1 MTADLPYETQYYG
14 VTLRYRGMKN
24 IALLIFTFISYLFL
38 ASCDHR
44 DDPTPDIAGTPVS
57 RTVLVY
63 MVANNS
69 LSPNV
74 YSDIAEMQEA
84 ADNGALDKKGRL
96 LVFLSSASS
105 QQLLEIRKNESPKVL
120 HSFDDVEGVRPS
132 PLDTT
137 FMRSVFDKMRESSP
151 SEKYGLVLWSH
162 GTGWMD
168 ESTASRSTML
178 YSFGADKVNSVTEKM
193 TVRSLSRALN
203 GQGFEWIYFDCC
215 HMMTVE
221 VLYELRDCARYFVG
235 STTELP
241 SDGMPYQQNIP
252 CFFEEESN
260 LTQAAENTYKYYA
273 RYSMPC
279 SMTVVDGE
287 LLPELADATRD
298 IFAAQPTLPDDYYG
312 IQLMRRE
319 VSIICTIYDMPDYI
333 KALSPAPD
341 ALERWEAVYDQAI
354 MYYACT
360 PTVFGLKMDGTYGIG
375 SHILYSWSDPTQFNY
390 NLTSWYKDVIAPES
404 N

>member
-1 MTADLPYETQYYG
+1 
-14 VTLRYRGMKN
+14 MKN
-24 IALLIFTFISYLFL
+24 IALLIIIFISSLFF
-38 ASCDHR
+38 ASCILSDE
-44 DDPTPDIAGTPVS
+44 PKPDEPVTIVP

-69 LSPNV
+69 LAGNV
-74 YSDIAEMQEA
+74 YSDIAEMQKA
-84 ADNGALDKKGRL
+84 ADNGTFDKKGRL

-105 QQLLEIRKNESPKVL
+105 QQLVEIRKDQSPKVL
-120 HSFDDVEGVRPS
+120 HTFDPEDGLRPS

-137 FMRSVFDKMRESSP
+137 FMRSVFDKMRFFSP
-151 SEKYGLVLWSH
+151 SDQYGLVLWSH

-168 ESTASRSTML
+168 ESTASRSSML

-193 TVRSLSRALN
+193 TVRSLSRALD

-221 VLYELRDCARYFVG
+221 VLYELRNCARYFVG

-241 SDGMPYQQNIP
+241 SDGMPYELNLP

-260 LTQAAENTYKYYA
+260 LIQAAENTYDSYA
-273 RYSMPC
+273 SHGMPC
-279 SMTVVDGE
+279 SMTVVDGSM
-287 LLPELADATRD
+287 LADLADATRD
-298 IFAAQPTLPDDYYG
+298 IFAVKPVLADDYAG
-312 IQLMRRE
+312 RQLMRRE
-319 VSIICTIYDMPDYI
+319 ISNICTIYDMPDYI
-333 KALSPAPD
+333 KALKPASE
-341 ALERWEAVYDQAI
+341 ALERWETIYDRAI

-360 PTVFGLKMDGTYGIG
+360 PTVFGLNMADTYGIG
-375 SHILYSWSDPTQFNY
+375 SHILFSWSDPTMFNY
-390 NLTSWYKDVIAPES
+390 HLTSWYKDVIAPDM